1 MGKLMEAVAVF
12 KSIQIPR
19 FYGNFSESP
28 AVLVGFS
35 DASED
40 AYACCI
46 YIVGL
51 DVSGN
56 STSLVVS
63 KTRVSPLKIQTI
75 PRLELLGALILSPV
89 MKRVW
94 DELKKVL
101 KIDEVFCLTDAEVV
115 LNWVQR
121 KDKMYKQFVQ
131 NRVVEILLV
140 PCTWD

>member
-1 MGKLMEAVAVF
+1 MF

-19 FYGNFSESP
+19 FYGNFFESP

-40 AYACCI
+40 AYVCCI

-63 KTRVSPLKIQTI
+63 KMRVSPLKIQTI
-75 PRLELLGALILSPV
+75 PRLELLGALILSRV
-89 MKRVW
+89 MKRV
-94 DELKKVL
+94 
-101 KIDEVFCLTDAEVV
+101 
-115 LNWVQR
+115 
-121 KDKMYKQFVQ
+121 
-131 NRVVEILLV
+131 
-140 PCTWD
+140 